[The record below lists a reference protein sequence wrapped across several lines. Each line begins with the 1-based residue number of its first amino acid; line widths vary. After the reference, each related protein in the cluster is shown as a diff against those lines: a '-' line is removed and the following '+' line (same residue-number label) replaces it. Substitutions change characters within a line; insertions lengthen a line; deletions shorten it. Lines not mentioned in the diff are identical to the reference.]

1 MTPKQQ
7 ALLVLAVIGIAYFL
21 GGFICKRIRMKE
33 HGWRLGII
41 LASLALGGVLC
52 YLSTPKWG
60 IDLRG
65 GVILIYEVDEERSR
79 DQAISRGT
87 ELDPENSGID
97 MNTLIEA
104 LTRRVNPSGV
114 REMVI
119 RPYGTKQ
126 VEMIIPEV
134 STAEIALIK
143 KAIENTGFLKFRIVA
158 NQDRDREVWDAGEL
172 ALASDDDKIKSG
184 KFVKVGDE
192 VVGEWVTLER
202 KKLENDELGDY
213 RVSPQGMLTRE
224 LVPGELECLAVVDP
238 FSVEGKHL
246 RTVASDFDD
255 RARPSVSFQLGSEG
269 SALFGGLTGSN
280 LPDKTSGSY
289 ARLGIVMDDK
299 LLSAPQINSQITS
312 SGVIEGDFAQ
322 TEVDFLVRVLRAG
335 KLPAVLH
342 PDPISENQIS
352 PLLGEDTIR
361 KGKFAIAASL
371 VGVLVFMLVYYRFA
385 GFVACLALGANLLLI
400 VASMILVG
408 GAFTLPGLAG
418 LVLTVGM
425 SVDANVLIFERIREE
440 LRRGATLRMAI
451 RNGFGRATTTIVDAN
466 LTTLITAIV
475 LYGIGTD
482 QIKGFAV
489 TLILGIV
496 MSMYTAIF
504 CSRVVFDIAERRG
517 WIKKL
522 TFTSI
527 IGDTAIDFIGK
538 RKLAAA
544 VSAVCIA
551 LGIGAVVA
559 RGVKLYDIDFRGG
572 TSVQVA
578 LNDTMP
584 IENVRS
590 KVADIADDV
599 WVTGIQ
605 PQNRPK
611 DTVFKID
618 TSLEDVNELKDKLKE
633 SMSAGEESLLQ
644 SHSLEFDQAEPIGQ
658 SRSNLPQELQKRRLF
673 TASERSLIAFAQDAA
688 AQVEEAVEEATDA
701 ATATVPEATTAEATE
716 AQPVDSVPSESSATV
731 SSDEDA
737 GAAATAADSSS
748 NGVSLAPDSAAA
760 AAPSSVYKSQTVVTF
775 DENISAATLQDYIEK
790 AAATAGL
797 SPPRIEV
804 DNAEWDGKSEK
815 GYSKWNVK
823 LTSSVD
829 ETNQV
834 MQTLTQSLKDEP
846 VWLSANKI
854 GGKVAGDMRAK
865 AVLAILVSLLGIVGY
880 IWIRFQRITFGLA
893 AVVALVHDV
902 AITLGAVAISYWAAK
917 PFGFLLLEEF
927 KISLPIVAAFL
938 TIIGYSLNDTIV
950 VFDRIREVKGKNPK
964 LTADMIN
971 KSINQTLSRTL
982 LTSVTTFI
990 VVFILYAFGGEGIH
1004 GFAFALLIGVIVGT
1018 YSSIFVASPSLLWM
1032 SEWADKKAEEGRR
1045 RPKATTAG

>member
-1 MTPKQQ
+1 
-7 ALLVLAVIGIAYFL
+7 
-21 GGFICKRIRMKE
+21 
-33 HGWRLGII
+33 
-41 LASLALGGVLC
+41 
-52 YLSTPKWG
+52 
-60 IDLRG
+60 
-65 GVILIYEVDEERSR
+65 
-79 DQAISRGT
+79 
-87 ELDPENSGID
+87 
-97 MNTLIEA
+97 
-104 LTRRVNPSGV
+104 
-114 REMVI
+114 
-119 RPYGTKQ
+119 
-126 VEMIIPEV
+126 
-134 STAEIALIK
+134 
-143 KAIENTGFLKFRIVA
+143 
-158 NQDRDREVWDAGEL
+158 
-172 ALASDDDKIKSG
+172 
-184 KFVKVGDE
+184 
-192 VVGEWVTLER
+192 
-202 KKLENDELGDY
+202 
-213 RVSPQGMLTRE
+213 
-224 LVPGELECLAVVDP
+224 
-238 FSVEGKHL
+238 
-246 RTVASDFDD
+246 
-255 RARPSVSFQLGSEG
+255 
-269 SALFGGLTGSN
+269 
-280 LPDKTSGSY
+280 
-289 ARLGIVMDDK
+289 
-299 LLSAPQINSQITS
+299 
-312 SGVIEGDFAQ
+312 
-322 TEVDFLVRVLRAG
+322 
-335 KLPAVLH
+335 
-342 PDPISENQIS
+342 
-352 PLLGEDTIR
+352 
-361 KGKFAIAASL
+361 
-371 VGVLVFMLVYYRFA
+371 
-385 GFVACLALGANLLLI
+385 
-400 VASMILVG
+400 
-408 GAFTLPGLAG
+408 
-418 LVLTVGM
+418 
-425 SVDANVLIFERIREE
+425 
-440 LRRGATLRMAI
+440 
-451 RNGFGRATTTIVDAN
+451 
-466 LTTLITAIV
+466 
-475 LYGIGTD
+475 
-482 QIKGFAV
+482 
-489 TLILGIV
+489 
-496 MSMYTAIF
+496 
-504 CSRVVFDIAERRG
+504 
-517 WIKKL
+517 
-522 TFTSI
+522 
-527 IGDTAIDFIGK
+527 
-538 RKLAAA
+538 
-544 VSAVCIA
+544 
-551 LGIGAVVA
+551 
-559 RGVKLYDIDFRGG
+559 
-572 TSVQVA
+572 
-578 LNDTMP
+578 
-584 IENVRS
+584 
-590 KVADIADDV
+590 
-599 WVTGIQ
+599 
-605 PQNRPK
+605 
-611 DTVFKID
+611 
-618 TSLEDVNELKDKLKE
+618 
-633 SMSAGEESLLQ
+633 
-644 SHSLEFDQAEPIGQ
+644 
-658 SRSNLPQELQKRRLF
+658 
-673 TASERSLIAFAQDAA
+673 
-688 AQVEEAVEEATDA
+688 
-701 ATATVPEATTAEATE
+701 VPEATTAEATE